1 MNQYEVK
8 VPRGLEIKVIFL
20 AFDEE
25 TGPLLQI
32 TKEVFKGNKVLELNP
47 KEVNLNQI
55 RNAIASI

>member
-1 MNQYEVK
+1 
-8 VPRGLEIKVIFL
+8 L

-32 TKEVFKGNKVLELNP
+32 TKEVFKDNKVLELNP